1 MIVIDRNNEI
11 KKIGI
16 EDSFNM
22 SINKSNEVEAH
33 IIKILTEDYSDPIGS
48 FIRETISNHYDSH
61 VENLT
66 PDKPIYIKID
76 RMETGK
82 ILFES
87 SDEGLGLS
95 LEEFDKYYMGI
106 GESSKRGKENL
117 IGAKGLG
124 AKSFLAYEYGNS
136 YKVTCIK
143 NGLKNVFLVY
153 KGETVPERTILIK
166 NLPTIENNGVTITVE
181 FEKEDMA
188 NLIFKIKEQLAYF
201 PTIIFSSNLYMNHF
215 ESYRIFENDLFKWSE
230 LSSCEEMH
238 ISFGYCKY
246 PISWKDL
253 GLKKINLP
261 VGIKIPIDS
270 GIDVTFNREA
280 IRYDSFSKK
289 YILDRIE
296 KTVKFFIEKWN
307 KENKFY
313 PNFKTAYENSAI
325 FNGKYVKILDKAFNI
340 EELKELFE
348 LNFTF
353 VEIKD
358 ITKNAEKIFD
368 IYKYDFFKQ
377 YKNLGLIGTNNMGY
391 RHNIQDIIN
400 NKYIIVSRNPTK
412 LKKQFFIEKYKGYY
426 LMYKEKEMYYA
437 DASSPDYY
445 KNYQFNYAKYFDNTI
460 DIDSVKKIEEELL
473 SYCIDF
479 TDLDGHPEFILWNK
493 KRKEKIKSN
502 ITVNKNNKE
511 DININICTD
520 SHFYDKAVF
529 KPGILNL
536 EQLNVYLDSD
546 FNMEYIKRL
555 YLLKKAPYINFI
567 TLNKPNMKKIK
578 EKNLPNCVTFE
589 EFKNT
594 KPFYRICTALL
605 FKKLFIKYDFI
616 FHYRAIP
623 LNLFD
628 KKLSET
634 VKEIEKYISDNIYIN
649 SNIINNEFVNAMLL
663 EAQKNKSWDNTI
675 IHHYNYLEN
684 KLENLSFL
692 KYIKQTNYLTDLEK
706 KEIVKIINKLTLINK
721 KEQKWQE
728 EKK

>member
-22 SINKSNEVEAH
+22 SINKSKEVEAH

-76 RMETGK
+76 KMETGK

-153 KGETVPERTILIK
+153 KGEKVPERTILTK
-166 NLPTIENNGVTITVE
+166 NLPTTENNGVTITVE
-181 FEKEDMA
+181 FEKEDMTD
-188 NLIFKIKEQLAYF
+188 LIFKIKEQLAYF
-201 PTIIFSSNLYMNHF
+201 PTVIFSSNSYMHHF

-230 LSSCEEMH
+230 LSSCKEMH

-253 GLKKINLP
+253 GLKKIDLP
-261 VGIKIPIDS
+261 VGIKIPIES
-270 GIDVTFNREA
+270 GIDVTFNRES

-313 PNFKTAYENSAI
+313 PNFKTTYENSKV
-325 FNGKYVKILDKAFNI
+325 FSGKYIKILDKEFDI
-340 EELKELFE
+340 KELEGLFE
-348 LNFTF
+348 LNFNF

-358 ITKNAEKIFD
+358 ITKNAEKIYN
-368 IYKYDFFKQ
+368 IYRYSFLKH
-377 YKNLGLIGTNNMGY
+377 YKNLGLIESSIKY
-391 RHNIQDIIN
+391 RGLNIQDILN
-400 NKYIIVSRNPTK
+400 KKYIIVSKNPTG
-412 LKKQFFIEKYKGYY
+412 LKKQFLIEKYRGYY
-426 LMYKEKEMYYA
+426 LIYKEKEMYYA
-437 DASSPDYY
+437 DANSPDFY
-445 KNYQFNYAKYFDNTI
+445 KDYQFNYAKYFDNII

-479 TDLDGHPEFILWNK
+479 IDLDNHPEFLLWNK
-493 KRKEKIKSN
+493 KRKEKFKSN
-502 ITVNKNNKE
+502 ASVYKNKE
-511 DININICTD
+511 DININICTN
-520 SHFYDKAVF
+520 SSFYGKVVF
-529 KPGILNL
+529 KPGVLNTK
-536 EQLNVYLDSD
+536 QLNIYLDSD
-546 FNMEYIKRL
+546 FDIEYIKWL
-555 YLLKKAPYINFI
+555 HLLKKSPYINFI
-567 TLNKPNMKKIK
+567 TLNKQNMKKIK

-616 FHYRAIP
+616 LHYRAIP

-649 SNIINNEFVNAMLL
+649 SNTINNEFVNAMLL

-692 KYIKQTNYLTDLEK
+692 KYIKQTNYLTDSEM
-706 KEIVKIINKLTLINK
+706 KEIVKTINKLTLIDK

>member
-22 SINKSNEVEAH
+22 SINKSKEVEAH

-153 KGETVPERTILIK
+153 KGEKVPERTILTK
-166 NLPTIENNGVTITVE
+166 NLPTTENNGVTITVE
-181 FEKEDMA
+181 FEKEDMTD
-188 NLIFKIKEQLAYF
+188 LIFKIKEQLAYF
-201 PTIIFSSNLYMNHF
+201 PTVIFSSNSYMHHF

-230 LSSCEEMH
+230 LSSCKEMH

-253 GLKKINLP
+253 GLKKIDLP
-261 VGIKIPIDS
+261 VGIKIPIES
-270 GIDVTFNREA
+270 GIDVTFNRES

-313 PNFKTAYENSAI
+313 PNFKTTYENSKV
-325 FNGKYVKILDKAFNI
+325 FSGKYIKILDKEFDI
-340 EELKELFE
+340 KELEGLFE
-348 LNFTF
+348 LNFNF

-358 ITKNAEKIFD
+358 ITKNAEKIYN
-368 IYKYDFFKQ
+368 IYRYSFLKH
-377 YKNLGLIGTNNMGY
+377 YKNLGLIESSIKY
-391 RHNIQDIIN
+391 RGLNIQDILN
-400 NKYIIVSRNPTK
+400 KKYIIVSKNPTG
-412 LKKQFFIEKYKGYY
+412 LKKQFLIEKYRGYY
-426 LMYKEKEMYYA
+426 LIYKEKEMYYA
-437 DASSPDYY
+437 DANSPDFY
-445 KNYQFNYAKYFDNTI
+445 KDYHFNYAKYFDNII

-479 TDLDGHPEFILWNK
+479 IDLDNHPEFLLWNK
-493 KRKEKIKSN
+493 KRKEKFKSN
-502 ITVNKNNKE
+502 ASVYKNKE

-520 SHFYDKAVF
+520 SHFYGKVVF
-529 KPGILNL
+529 KPGVLNL
-536 EQLNVYLDSD
+536 KQLNIYLDSD
-546 FNMEYIKRL
+546 FDIEYIKWL
-555 YLLKKAPYINFI
+555 YLLKKSLYINFI
-567 TLNKPNMKKIK
+567 TLNKQNMKKIK

-616 FHYRAIP
+616 LHYRAIP
-623 LNLFD
+623 LKLFD

-684 KLENLSFL
+684 RLENLSFL
-692 KYIKQTNYLTDLEK
+692 KYIKQTNYLTDSEM
-706 KEIVKIINKLTLINK
+706 KEIVKTINKLTLIDK